1 MNLRRNSTTPTL
13 SNREDAGTATLVKPL
28 DLDEAADSILP
39 AYAPKPQKQL
49 PLGQQLVRAG
59 IVTNTEL
66 ESALSEQSNRKLRLG
81 EMLLEMGFVEEEALL
96 PFLAGQICVPAV
108 RLREGLIDP
117 NVVKTLPRATAER
130 FPALALFDVRGT
142 LTVALGDPQN
152 LDHIDEIERVTG
164 KVVNPVFA
172 LNSSIVRMLPRA
184 YENDFGVDTVTADLD
199 VDAVTVESEAIEIDL
214 QQVGSLADGSPVI
227 NLVNYMIVHA
237 VRQKASDIHI
247 EPGIKHSAVRFR
259 VDGSLREVLRPRKEF
274 HPALISRL
282 KVMAKLDIAEHRLPQ
297 DGRIHVLAEGREIDL
312 RISTLPTVRGE
323 KVVLRVL
330 DRSNVTFN
338 MDQLGIN
345 AHELSRIK
353 SMLARPYGL
362 MLVTGPTGSGK
373 TTTLYSALELVKSV
387 ERNIVTVEDPVE
399 YQLEL
404 INQIQVGASKQM
416 SFANALRSIL
426 RQDPDILMVGEIRDK
441 ETAEVAIQAALTGHL
456 VLSTLHTNDSASAVT
471 RLLDMGVESFKIGA
485 ALVGVVAQ
493 RLVRTICSNC
503 RAEYFPTPEL
513 LDQIRY
519 TGDRSRQFVKGEGCK
534 SCYDT
539 GFKGRV
545 GIYEVLVSNRE
556 MRELISR
563 EPDLEKIRKCH
574 IDGGGQTLLDHGLQ
588 MVEEG
593 VTSIDEVIRVSF
605 FD

>member
-1 MNLRRNSTTPTL
+1 MTVAEKKSSSGET
-13 SNREDAGTATLVKPL
+13 VV
-28 DLDEAADSILP
+28 ADSIDIDSAAERILP
-39 AYAPKPQKQL
+39 SYAPPRHKTL
-49 PLGQQLVRAG
+49 PLGEQLVRAG
-59 IVTNTEL
+59 IVTTDEL
-66 ESALSEQSNRKLRLG
+66 ESALSEQSSRKLRLG
-81 EMLLEMGFVEEEALL
+81 ETLLEMGFVEEEDLL
-96 PFLAGQICVPAV
+96 PFLAGQISVQAV

-117 NVVKTLPRATAER
+117 NVVKSIPRDMAER
-130 FPALALFDVRGT
+130 FPALALFDVRGV

-152 LDHIDEIERVTG
+152 LDHVDEIERVTG
-164 KVVNPVFA
+164 KRVNPVFA
-172 LNSSIVRMLPRA
+172 LTSSIQRMLPRA
-184 YENDFGVDTVTADLD
+184 YENDFGVDTVTADMD
-199 VDAVTVESEAIEIDL
+199 VDAVTVESDAIEIDI
-214 QQVGSLADGSPVI
+214 QKVGSLAEGSPVI

-237 VRQKASDIHI
+237 VRQRASDIHI

-259 VDGSLREVLRPRKEF
+259 VDGSLREVLKPRKEF
-274 HPALISRL
+274 HPALISRI
-282 KVMAKLDIAEHRLPQ
+282 KVMAKLDIAEHRVPQ

-312 RISTLPTVRGE
+312 RVSTLPTVRGE

-330 DRSNVTFN
+330 DRNNVTFDMN
-338 MDQLGIN
+338 QLGIN
-345 AHELSRIK
+345 SHELTKIK
-353 SMLARPYGL
+353 SMLSRPYGL

-373 TTTLYSALELVKSV
+373 TTTLYSALELVKTV

-404 INQIQVGASKQM
+404 INQIQVGATKQM

-471 RLLDMGVESFKIGA
+471 RLLDMGIASFKIGA

-503 RAEYFPTPEL
+503 RTQYFPSPEL
-513 LDQIRY
+513 LDKIRY
-519 TGDRSRQFVKGEGCK
+519 TGDRSQQFAKGEDCK

-539 GFKGRV
+539 GFKGRI
-545 GIYEVLVSNRE
+545 GIYEVLVANRD

-563 EPDLEKIRKCH
+563 DPDLEKLRKLH
-574 IDGGGQTLLDHGLQ
+574 ADNGGQTLLDHGLQ
-588 MVEEG
+588 MVEDG
-593 VTSIDEVIRVSF
+593 VTSIDEVVRVSF